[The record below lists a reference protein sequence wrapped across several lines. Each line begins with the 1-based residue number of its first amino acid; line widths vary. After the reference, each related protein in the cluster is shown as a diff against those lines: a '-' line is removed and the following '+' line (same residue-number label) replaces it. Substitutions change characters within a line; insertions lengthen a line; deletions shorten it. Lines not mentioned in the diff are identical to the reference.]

1 MEREARRKK
10 IASRGTDRMA
20 LITGRIQSI
29 DPNISK
35 SCSFSNPTLDYLPA
49 QHSRSSSEP
58 AGDENRAMFHDYPH
72 VGLKGEDDVRDSLI
86 RHDKDEDEV
95 SKENLS
101 GKRVSDLQKLD
112 EKEVAILSFQSGDSP
127 DEKPFEYHL
136 SSITPK
142 EINFSIISSENTRV
156 ICSFVIAVL
165 VVLSH
170 INLPH
175 NVVKSKS
182 LIAYRPLYAV
192 LVTDMLIVAARL
204 ALYSEGKVDDKEVKF
219 EGGGENWDGAV
230 KLLEWGLVLHQTLR
244 AVFIDCSFYLAIVVC
259 GLSLA

>member
-20 LITGRIQSI
+20 LITGRIQTI

-72 VGLKGEDDVRDSLI
+72 GEIDVKGEDDVPDPLI
-86 RHDKDEDEV
+86 SHDKDEDEV
-95 SKENLS
+95 SRENAS
-101 GKRVSDLQKLD
+101 GKRVSDLD
-112 EKEVAILSFQSGDSP
+112 EKEVAILSFQSGDFP
-127 DEKPFEYHL
+127 EKPFEYHL

-156 ICSFVIAVL
+156 ICSFVIAIL